1 MELGAHVPGAEHVLP
16 TDIKIGEISY
26 LYHHTQLLRLPVL
39 LREHRALLYFR

>member
-1 MELGAHVPGAEHVLP
+1 MELGVHVPGAKHVLP

-26 LYHHTQLLRLPVL
+26 LWQHSQLLGLPVL